1 MSHKPQSISSFR
13 AYSTRQ
19 QRAGKKEPVKRQR
32 PTLVCDHC
40 KASKLRCDRNRPCSR
55 CVRRD
60 GGTSCSYNGLL
71 RARGQPAIEERLQH
85 LEAKVIQLLDAT
97 DPSEPVHSSRLP
109 SDSTGKQA
117 HVFSGREL
125 GLSKNQFP
133 TVVEEIME
141 SIHQLRLELPTTV
154 DESDLEES
162 IADGNDVVSKSILG
176 LPSASSK
183 GAILS
188 QYMPLQKDADH
199 LLETYFGS
207 GTFVQ
212 PFIHTRQFQREYHT
226 FKIEHFQA
234 ASAFWLSTLFSIFS
248 IAALV
253 HEAAGGEKIAQTP
266 SCKFY
271 NAAGKL
277 LALGDY
283 HDTQRDA
290 PEALLLYAHCKSLK
304 SLDPTRECGA
314 IISMAVRHAY
324 ELGYHRDPDT
334 FGRFTVFEGEMRRR
348 FWACCKQVDTMVSFQ
363 LGLPNNIILQNCDT
377 KSPSNL
383 LDSDFDFDTQIL
395 PQARPESEATPILW
409 FIVKDRLMPV
419 FSRICQAALSLRVK
433 SDIEIMELETEA
445 RKAYATIPNILQ
457 WRSVS
462 ESISD
467 PPFLVMCRFFLELLF
482 LKSLCILHLKNM
494 VRANAHSIVQCTQAA
509 SSIVKNVA
517 DIHCGLRPGGHL
529 QAVSWMFNNFVMT
542 DFLLGGSTLCLYIN
556 LYHRGSIS
564 QGSMMITLEEILLLL
579 KTAHSICVDRSLFSI
594 DARKLGRAINL
605 TLESADANLSAFIPP
620 TVGSATGC
628 QPQTTTKTTVPGIPD
643 WPVDT
648 TNHNTYSE
656 DQFTFSTLDPFDFI
670 SNGLIDIE
678 QFCDTTTSANDFKI
692 L

>member
-1 MSHKPQSISSFR
+1 
-13 AYSTRQ
+13 
-19 QRAGKKEPVKRQR
+19 
-32 PTLVCDHC
+32 
-40 KASKLRCDRNRPCSR
+40 
-55 CVRRD
+55 
-60 GGTSCSYNGLL
+60 
-71 RARGQPAIEERLQH
+71 
-85 LEAKVIQLLDAT
+85 
-97 DPSEPVHSSRLP
+97 
-109 SDSTGKQA
+109 
-117 HVFSGREL
+117 
-125 GLSKNQFP
+125 
-133 TVVEEIME
+133 
-141 SIHQLRLELPTTV
+141 
-154 DESDLEES
+154 
-162 IADGNDVVSKSILG
+162 
-176 LPSASSK
+176 
-183 GAILS
+183 
-188 QYMPLQKDADH
+188 
-199 LLETYFGS
+199 
-207 GTFVQ
+207 
-212 PFIHTRQFQREYHT
+212 
-226 FKIEHFQA
+226 
-234 ASAFWLSTLFSIFS
+234 
-248 IAALV
+248 
-253 HEAAGGEKIAQTP
+253 
-266 SCKFY
+266 
-271 NAAGKL
+271 
-277 LALGDY
+277 
-283 HDTQRDA
+283 
-290 PEALLLYAHCKSLK
+290 
-304 SLDPTRECGA
+304 
-314 IISMAVRHAY
+314 
-324 ELGYHRDPDT
+324 
-334 FGRFTVFEGEMRRR
+334 
-348 FWACCKQVDTMVSFQ
+348 MVSFQ

-556 LYHRGSIS
+556 LYHRRSIS

-628 QPQTTTKTTVPGIPD
+628 QSQKTTKTTVPGIPD

-656 DQFTFSTLDPFDFI
+656 DQFTFSMLDPFDFI